1 MCTTNCRANASNQ
14 KLIPIYGRFQWV
26 NKKTTD
32 RILGKFLKQ
41 PNKGRRGYDK
51 VWMFKWLIYKQVTNC
66 SYRDLETM
74 TGIDYSTFIKF
85 RQRLIKQLW
94 FPAIFKKLMAGIVD
108 NLEELTL
115 IIDSSF
121 IPTYSKHDEYG
132 SEYNGYKEKNGF
144 KLHQMI
150 DFKTRL
156 PLLQIATP
164 GARSDIMLGKNL
176 IRGSPQE
183 WQDKIKGILADMGY
197 DGEGFIFQ
205 IKQRWKNAKVGIP
218 VRRTHKEVIGLTSE
232 AIARNRKG
240 KESGRTLFKTFLNK
254 RTAIERYFSR
264 KKRVF
269 RLGEER
275 TRHLK
280 NFRANCYFTSI
291 MEILEWMNRLRVLF
305 TKLLLR
311 PVFFIFKQVI

>member
-1 MCTTNCRANASNQ
+1 MYTNSTKTSASCSCNK
-14 KLIPIYGRFQWV
+14 KLIPIYGRFQWL
-26 NKKTTD
+26 NSQLTD
-32 RILGKFLKQ
+32 NILEKFLK
-41 PNKGRRGYDK
+41 PSSKGRRGYNK
-51 VWMFKWLIYKQVTNC
+51 VWMFKWLVYKQVTGC

-74 TGIDYSTFIKF
+74 TSIDYSTFVKF
-85 RQRLIKQLW
+85 RQRLIKRLW
-94 FPAIFKKLMAGIVD
+94 FPSVFKKLILSIVD

-115 IIDSSF
+115 ILDSSF
-121 IPTYSKHDEYG
+121 IQTYSKHDEQG

-150 DFKTRL
+150 DFDTRL

-164 GARSDIMLGKNL
+164 GARSDIMLGRNL

-183 WQDKIKGILADMGY
+183 WSSKVKGLLADMAY
-197 DGEGFIFQ
+197 DGEGFTFE
-205 IKQRWKNAKVGIP
+205 IKQRWRNAKIGIS
-218 VRRTHKEVIGLTSE
+218 VRRTHQEVLGLTSE
-232 AIARNRKG
+232 AITRNRRG
-240 KESGRTLFKTFLNK
+240 KEGGRTLHKAFRNK
-254 RTAIERYFSR
+254 RTAVERYFSR

-291 MEILEWMNRLRVLF
+291 MEILEWMSKPAQWVVLF
-305 TKLLLR
+305 TRLTD
-311 PVFFIFKQVI
+311 